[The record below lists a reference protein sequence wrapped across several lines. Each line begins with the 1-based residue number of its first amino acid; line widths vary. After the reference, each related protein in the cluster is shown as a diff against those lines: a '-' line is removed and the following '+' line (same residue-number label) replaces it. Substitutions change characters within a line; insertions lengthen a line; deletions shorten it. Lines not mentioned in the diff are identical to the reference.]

1 MGARG
6 WLISSLAAAAAML
19 LLGRA
24 VTALFVDHAWF
35 TSMGAPALFWEQVI
49 DTTLLQGGAWM
60 LGSVFAFLNLH
71 TVRRTIVA
79 VAVPSRV
86 ANLEVT
92 AMISGQRLLAVTVV
106 LSMMVGLALS
116 LPLTNW
122 VDVALVRHGF
132 SFGEI
137 EGILGRDL
145 GFYVYWLPVEETL
158 YLWSLVNVVSIT
170 ALVVVLY
177 ALTRSLRMEGRRV
190 AASTHVR
197 RHLSTLGAL
206 VLFLLAWS
214 YRLDAFD
221 LLRQGSGP
229 DGLFLKVDHRVT
241 LRMDY
246 VLSFASA
253 LAALVVL
260 RTGWVGQVR
269 AAFLTLTVILVAAAG
284 LRHVAPAVLARGDL
298 LGEPAR
304 RDLDYVLSRALYS
317 RRAFDVEGI
326 QFVADDSVARTELR
340 LRRVDIPARVSL
352 WDHAMLTAALSGD
365 GVSGTGVATSAQRAG
380 DAPTAEASA
389 AARDTG
395 MIDAAPMSW
404 TVIGDRISALLVKRP
419 IGDADGWRLS
429 SVDLTQPLARDSVLD
444 LVPPADDNASDA
456 PLVGPGVRGVKVI
469 DGDRGKGILSVS
481 VASLMSRIA
490 HAWALRDMSL
500 LGADSTSADPRLVL
514 HRDIRDRV
522 RRLAPVFE
530 QGQEVLPL
538 LHEGRLYWAVHL
550 YSASD
555 RYPLSQ
561 RWQLAGGI
569 FSYFHLAAT
578 AVVESTSGRVLL
590 VTTER
595 PDPLTRTWQARLPGL
610 FARPGEL
617 PDALL
622 AQLPPPSESAIAQI
636 KTFSRYGSRREGVVL
651 RQLPE
656 SALVGGGPVPQLLT
670 DGAARRLAWSVPLI
684 DAGDQI
690 GGIMTAT
697 GGRAR
702 LTWWDSAA
710 SPRQRWITVTARL
723 QSTLDSARRAAPE
736 AARRESR
743 LHTSR
748 VTSLMTAG
756 GPMFV
761 QSLLWNR
768 GEGNGGILRVAATDG
783 IHVTVGRTLGEAL
796 GQMGDLV
803 MPTVLPAG
811 ASADI
816 GAPPSARR
824 WYAMMREALRRGDW
838 VRFGAAFDS
847 LGRVLERPPQ

>member
-6 WLISSLAAAAAML
+6 WLISSLAAVAAML

-35 TSMGAPALFWEQVI
+35 TSMGVPALFWEQVI
-49 DTTLLQGGAWM
+49 DTTLLQGGAWT
-60 LGSVFAFLNLH
+60 LGAVFAFLNLH

-106 LSMMVGLALS
+106 LSVMVGLALS

-145 GFYVYWLPVEETL
+145 SFYVYWLPVEETL

-197 RHLSTLGAL
+197 RHLSALGAL

-221 LLRQGSGP
+221 LLRNGSGP

-269 AAFLTLTVILVAAAG
+269 AAFLTLTVILVSALG
-284 LRHVAPAVLARGDL
+284 LRHVVPAVLARGDT

-304 RDLDYVLSRALYS
+304 RDLDYVSSRALYS
-317 RRAFDVEGI
+317 RRAFDVDGI
-326 QFVADDSVARTELR
+326 QSVADDSAARTDLR
-340 LRRVDIPARVSL
+340 LRRVDIPMRVSP
-352 WDHAMLTAALSGD
+352 WDHAMLSAALSGS
-365 GVSGTGVATSAQRAG
+365 GVPATVLASPAVGRA
-380 DAPTAEASA
+380 DAPSAEPSPIE
-389 AARDTG
+389 RDRT

-404 TVIGDRISALLVKRP
+404 MVIGDRISALLVKRAV
-419 IGDADGWRLS
+419 GGADGWRLS
-429 SVDLTQPLARDSVLD
+429 TVDLTRSMARDSVMELA
-444 LVPPADDNASDA
+444 PPTDDNASNA
-456 PLVGPGVRGVKVI
+456 PLVGPGVRGVAVI
-469 DGDRGKGILSVS
+469 DGDRIKGTVSVP
-481 VASLMSRIA
+481 VASLISRIA

-500 LGADSTSADPRLVL
+500 LGADSLSVDPRVIT

-522 RRLAPVFE
+522 GRLAPVFE
-530 QGQEVLPL
+530 QGLEVLPL
-538 LHEGRLYWAVHL
+538 VHAGRLYWTLQL

-561 RWQLAGGI
+561 RWQLAGGV
-569 FSYFHLAAT
+569 FSYYRLAAT
-578 AVVESTSGRVLL
+578 AVVESASGRVLL
-590 VTTER
+590 VPTVR
-595 PDPLTRTWQARLPGL
+595 PDPLTRTWQARLPTL

-617 PDALL
+617 PDAVI
-622 AQLPPPSESAIAQI
+622 AQLPPPTESAIAQI
-636 KTFSRYGSRREGVVL
+636 KTYARYGSRREGPVA

-656 SALVGGGPVPQLLT
+656 SALVGGGPAPLLLN
-670 DGAARRLAWSVPLI
+670 DGPARRMAWSLPLI

-697 GGRAR
+697 GGRSR
-702 LTWWDSAA
+702 LTWWDSAPA
-710 SPRQRWITVTARL
+710 PRQRWLTITTRL
-723 QSTLDSARRAAPE
+723 QSALDSARRVAPE
-736 AARRESR
+736 AARRELR

-748 VTSLMTAG
+748 VTSVMTAG

-768 GEGNGGILRVAATDG
+768 GDGNGEILRVAATDG
-783 IHVTVGRTLGEAL
+783 FRLSIGGTLGEAL
-796 GQMGDLV
+796 GQMADIS
-803 MPTVLPAG
+803 LPAVSLAG
-811 ASADI
+811 EAVSTV
-816 GAPPSARR
+816 APGSARR